1 MHKLISEIIE
11 NCNGPYEDQNLAVIT
26 VSGQD
31 NKKFLQGQLTNDIIN
46 LDPEKYILSSYCTHQ
61 GKVIA
66 NIQVL
71 LVDEKVLLLLPKS
84 IVSIFIDKISKYILM
99 SDVKFIHNTEA
110 KILSVVGEEAAKIL
124 TKENITET
132 HTYKK
137 NNESNI
143 LINMSTSFAAL
154 CRCIV
159 LNSNVKDNTKNE
171 LYNESYTC
179 LIDLFSLFTRLRE
192 RDIEKFIPQVLN
204 ADKLNTVNYKK
215 GCYTGQEVVARTHY
229 LGSVK
234 KHVYL
239 GSLKELSN
247 DQKNIINNDG
257 ESVGE
262 FIGEVFLFNKHLLSH
277 CILRDSC
284 NFEDLYVNDNKLEI
298 IVMEDTV

>member
-1 MHKLISEIIE
+1 MNKLISEIIE

-46 LDPEKYILSSYCTHQ
+46 LDPEKYLLSSYCTHQ

-99 SDVKFIHNTEA
+99 SDVEFIHNTEA
-110 KILSVVGEEAAKIL
+110 KVFSIVGEEATKIL
-124 TKENITET
+124 ANEKIQET
-132 HTYKK
+132 YAYKK
-137 NNESNI
+137 IYEKNI
-143 LINMSTSFAAL
+143 LINMSTSFVKL
-154 CRCIV
+154 CRYIV
-159 LNSNVKDNTKNE
+159 LDSKADSNIKIK
-171 LYNESYTC
+171 LYEGTYTC
-179 LIDLFSLFTRLRE
+179 LIDLFNLFTRLNE
-192 RDIEKFIPQVLN
+192 NDIEKFIPQVLN

-239 GSLKELSN
+239 GFLNVPNN
-247 DQKNIINNDG
+247 DEKNIINNDG

-262 FIGEVFLFNKHLLSH
+262 LIGDILTFENNLLSH

-284 NFEDLYVNDNKLEI
+284 NFEDLYINNNKLEI
-298 IVMEDTV
+298 ITMEDIA